1 MSDFVQT
8 PSFSDDLRRYVGLLW
23 HWAWLIFLAVA
34 LAGGAAFLV
43 SQQMIPVYQATAT
56 MLVNQAPSSNSSEYA
71 ALLTSERLAETYAQM
86 LTTQPIMEGVV
97 QSLNLNIE
105 AQKLKAFI
113 SVQPIRDTQLIQ
125 VNVQHTNPV
134 LASQIANEVVLA
146 FAEYNQ
152 NFQTSRYADTEA
164 SLSTQLDDLNQRI
177 QEISQDIQAMGNDP
191 SQELERNKLET
202 TLAQNQQLFA
212 SLLQTYESV
221 RLAKAESTSDVIL
234 VEPAIA
240 PQNPIRP
247 KVIQNTLLAA
257 VVGGMLAV
265 GLIFLIDALDNTIKG
280 PDDVVRHLSL
290 PTLGMIAHT
299 EQKNGNL
306 TPVTISQPRSPISES
321 YRALRTNIQFAS
333 VDHPIRSLLITS
345 IGPGEGKT
353 TVASNLSVALAQS
366 GSNVILI
373 DADLRKPQLHRRM
386 NLPNRKGLTSLFM
399 QSDIHLDGT
408 VQKTDTKGL
417 YLMTSGNLPPNP
429 AELLGSERMD
439 NILERLKNHADV
451 VLVDT
456 PPVLAVTDS
465 VVLGK
470 RVDGVLLVIRAG
482 TTKIVAA
489 QQTVN
494 QLRRL
499 NVNIL
504 GVVINDIPT
513 RGARYYYYSN
523 GYYAYQGYYEASEQ
537 KKSKLLG
544 RRSKAAR

>member
-1 MSDFVQT
+1 MMSDFVET
-8 PSFSDDLRRYVGLLW
+8 PSFSDDMRRYAGMLW
-23 HWAWLIFLAVA
+23 HWTWLIILAVL

-43 SQQMIPVYQATAT
+43 SQQMTPIYQATAT
-56 MLVNQAPSSNSSEYA
+56 MLVNQAPSSTSSEYA
-71 ALLTSERLAETYAQM
+71 ALLTSQRLAETYAQM
-86 LTTQPIMEGVV
+86 LKTQPIMEGVV
-97 QSLNLNIE
+97 QSLELNE
-105 AQKLKAFI
+105 PPQSLKNYI

-125 VNVQHTNPV
+125 VSVQHTNPV
-134 LASQIANEVVLA
+134 LAAEIANQVVLN

-152 NFQTSRYADTEA
+152 NFQASRYADTEA
-164 SLSTQLDDLNQRI
+164 SLQTQLDELNLRVQELS
-177 QEISQDIQAMGNDP
+177 QEIQAIEDDP
-191 SQELERNKLET
+191 NQELERNKLET
-202 TLAQNQQLFA
+202 TRAQNQQLFA

-221 RLAKAESTSDVIL
+221 RLAKAESTSDVVL

-240 PQNPIRP
+240 PNRPVRP
-247 KVIQNTLLAA
+247 KVLQNTLLAA

-265 GLIFLIDALDNTIKG
+265 GLIFLIDALDNTIKS
-280 PDDVVRHLSL
+280 PDDVARHLGL
-290 PTLGMIAHT
+290 PTLGAIVHT
-299 EQKNGNL
+299 PQKDGNL
-306 TPVTISQPRSPISES
+306 TPVTISLPRSPVSES

-333 VDHPIRSLLITS
+333 VDHPIRSMLVTS

-353 TVASNLSVALAQS
+353 TVASNLGVALAQS
-366 GSNVILI
+366 GANVILI
-373 DADLRKPQLHRRM
+373 DADLRKPQLHRRL
-386 NLPNRKGLTSLFM
+386 NLPNRRGLTSLFM
-399 QSDIHLDGT
+399 QTDIHLDGT
-408 VQKTDTKGL
+408 VQKTETKGL

-429 AELLGSERMD
+429 AELLASERMD
-439 NILERLKNHADV
+439 SILERMKNHADIV
-451 VLVDT
+451 VVDT

-482 TTKIVAA
+482 QTKIAAA

-513 RGARYYYYSN
+513 RGSRYYYSN

-537 KKSKLLG
+537 KKSRLFG
-544 RRSKAAR
+544 RRPKVVR